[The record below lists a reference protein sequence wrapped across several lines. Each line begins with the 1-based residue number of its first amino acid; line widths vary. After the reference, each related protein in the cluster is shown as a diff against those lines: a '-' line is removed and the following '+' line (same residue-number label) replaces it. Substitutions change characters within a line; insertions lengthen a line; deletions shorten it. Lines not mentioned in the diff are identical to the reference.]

1 MPNKRGTGLM
11 MVWCD
16 VPAEAE
22 EEFNHWY
29 NTEHLQELLSVPG
42 VLNAARY
49 EATSSGP
56 QHLAMYELESVAVVV
71 TPMPSRTVHPR
82 PGARKP
88 ARGRWRRR

>member
-1 MPNKRGTGLM
+1 MAAADHIRYVRIAHQIVLANLQRGRLTMPKKRGTGLM

-16 VPAEAE
+16 VPADVE
-22 EEFNHWY
+22 EEFNQWY

-56 QHLAMYELESVAVVV
+56 KHLAM
-71 TPMPSRTVHPR
+71 
-82 PGARKP
+82 
-88 ARGRWRRR
+88 